1 MSVPIVNRRFNDA
14 ASPSKDPWDADDM
27 LVVALVLLTKFGTQ
41 ARTRAAELVLETAK
55 FDGKS

>member
-27 LVVALVLLTKFGTQ
+27 LDIAHVLFSLAPKQEGKGKTEEETLN
-41 ARTRAAELVLETAK
+41 TTAK
-55 FDGKS
+55 VD

>member
-27 LVVALVLLTKFGTQ
+27 LVVAHVLLTKFGTQ
-41 ARTRAAELVLETAK
+41 ARTRAGACK
-55 FDGKS
+55 I